1 MSATLPRKDSRGEAT
16 QHRTR
21 HVHQQKVILNPSNAR
36 RRGDAAT
43 LRQRNLLH
51 RNIATSIRVFPRF
64 YEKGAAMKAL
74 ALRVSPASRF
84 SRFWQ
89 IVRREAK
96 RALKLHVEA
105 CGRMAE
111 LYQRSGR

>member
-1 MSATLPRKDSRGEAT
+1 
-16 QHRTR
+16 
-21 HVHQQKVILNPSNAR
+21 
-36 RRGDAAT
+36 
-43 LRQRNLLH
+43 
-51 RNIATSIRVFPRF
+51 
-64 YEKGAAMKAL
+64 MKAL

-111 LYQRSGR
+111 LYERSGR

>member
-1 MSATLPRKDSRGEAT
+1 
-16 QHRTR
+16 
-21 HVHQQKVILNPSNAR
+21 
-36 RRGDAAT
+36 
-43 LRQRNLLH
+43 
-51 RNIATSIRVFPRF
+51 
-64 YEKGAAMKAL
+64 MKAL
-74 ALRVSPASRF
+74 ALRVSPA